1 MNTLESQFIQRA
13 KCFQTILRLG
23 TYTGKVPIYNS
34 LKAVKGN
41 VFFLPLPLQ
50 NTLDRLDEVGFGSG
64 RLHDN
69 STTLPDPELYII
81 VDSRPTK
88 DKVVWEGLV
97 NIDRVKEAV
106 DKLREINWLYSTVD
120 VDNIDDTKRKAIE
133 VVSMADTPM
142 LEKASEED
150 VSGLQA
156 YTI

>member
-1 MNTLESQFIQRA
+1 M
-13 KCFQTILRLG
+13 
-23 TYTGKVPIYNS
+23 
-34 LKAVKGN
+34 
-41 VFFLPLPLQ
+41 
-50 NTLDRLDEVGFGSG
+50 
-64 RLHDN
+64 
-69 STTLPDPELYII
+69 
-81 VDSRPTK
+81 
-88 DKVVWEGLV
+88 KVVWEGLV

-133 VVSMADTPM
+133 VVSVADTPM